1 MENKESVLEQIKE
14 NYFYIYNKNKANE
27 LIEDWND
34 KKYQV
39 KEAMSIGGIQKLDL
53 ENLNKLISPIH
64 VDVEIQEPKVKL
76 GWLPFLYL
84 VGTFCLYS
92 LVMLI
97 PFGLIYSKSGLENQ
111 PGSDNGSSINNI
123 IVCIAALIA
132 IVRTYFKVK
141 KWRKEEYNKLY
152 EELNGENIRKANT
165 ANSLF
170 ENVKQETSIQVST
183 TMESIDDC
191 KKLINKIDE
200 KYIPE
205 VKQQLVIIENN
216 KPNLITVPA
225 SRKNE
230 SKFYLS
236 LYDVVNSDQANS
248 LGEAIRIVEDRTE
261 SGERTRAIL
270 NQIIAS
276 QHAIQNTI
284 ISVGDKII
292 SNLNQNFEKTYEKIE
307 NVDKDLHSIRGS
319 ISWATRDIRNKQD
332 VIIKQLELN
341 HFDSKDIQTILNS
354 IDINERS
361 LYSEA
366 AYGNRIFANSL

>member
-97 PFGLIYSKSGLENQ
+97 PFGLIYSKSGLGNQ

-307 NVDKDLHSIRGS
+307 NVDKDLYSIRGS

-332 VIIKQLELN
+332 VIIK
-341 HFDSKDIQTILNS
+341 H
-354 IDINERS
+354 
-361 LYSEA
+361 
-366 AYGNRIFANSL
+366 

>member
-1 MENKESVLEQIKE
+1 
-14 NYFYIYNKNKANE
+14 
-27 LIEDWND
+27 
-34 KKYQV
+34 
-39 KEAMSIGGIQKLDL
+39 
-53 ENLNKLISPIH
+53 
-64 VDVEIQEPKVKL
+64 
-76 GWLPFLYL
+76 
-84 VGTFCLYS
+84 
-92 LVMLI
+92 MLI
-97 PFGLIYSKSGLENQ
+97 PFGLIYSKSGLGNQ